1 MNTDAVAQVEIAGL
15 TVEIVRKNIK
25 NLHVGVYP
33 PMGHVRV
40 AAPPAISDDAVK
52 MAVLTRLPWIK
63 RKQAEF
69 RKQLRQGPREYVSGE
84 THYVFGRA
92 YRLDLTTGRSRMELQ
107 PGNRLAMTSP
117 EGAGIEDRHAQMR
130 RWYRR
135 LLSAK
140 VEPRIEKW
148 SSRLHVTVP
157 IWGIRRMKTKW
168 GSCNPE
174 TGKIW
179 VNLEL
184 AKKPLHC
191 LDYVVLHELS
201 HFVSPRHDD
210 LFVKTLD
217 QHMPPWRQV
226 RSDLN
231 ALPLAHE
238 PNFEGKALIK
248 IKSITLL

>member
-1 MNTDAVAQVEIAGL
+1 MNTDAVAQVEIAGF

-40 AAPPAISDDAVK
+40 AAPPAISDDAVR

-69 RKQLRQGPREYVSGE
+69 RKQPGQGPREYVSGE

-92 YRLDLTTGRSRMELQ
+92 CRLELTIGRPRLDLQ
-107 PGNRLAMTSP
+107 PGNRLAMISP
-117 EGAGIEDRHAQMR
+117 EGAGTEDRHAQMG

-135 LLSAK
+135 LLRAK
-140 VEPRIEKW
+140 VEPRIAKW
-148 SSRLHVTVP
+148 SNRLHVPVP
-157 IWGIRRMKTKW
+157 SWGIRRMKTKW
-168 GSCNPE
+168 GSCNPDS
-174 TGKIW
+174 GKVW

-191 LDYVVLHELS
+191 LDYIILHEMA

-210 LFVKTLD
+210 RFVSTLD
-217 QHMPPWRQV
+217 RHMPGWRQV

-238 PNFEGKALIK
+238 PGFEGGVTARVTPGILI
-248 IKSITLL
+248 

>member
-1 MNTDAVAQVEIAGL
+1 MNTDATARVEIAGL
-15 TVEIVRKNIK
+15 TVEIVRKAID

-40 AAPPAISDDAVK
+40 AAPHALGEDAVK

-63 RKQAEF
+63 RKRAEF
-69 RKQLRQGPREYVSGE
+69 RKQPRQGPREYVSGE

-92 YRLDLTTGRSRMELQ
+92 CKLTLAVGRPRLEMQ
-107 PGNRLAMTSP
+107 PDNRLAMTSAA
-117 EGAGIEDRHAQMR
+117 GAGIEDREAQMY

-135 LLSAK
+135 LLRGKA
-140 VEPRIEKW
+140 EPRLSKW
-148 SSRLHVTVP
+148 SARLGIPVP
-157 IWGIRRMKTKW
+157 GWGIRRMKTKW
-168 GSCNPE
+168 GSCNPG
-174 TGKIW
+174 TGRVW

-191 LDYVVLHELS
+191 LDYVILHELA

-210 LFVKTLD
+210 RFIATLD
-217 QHMPPWRQV
+217 RNMPGWRQA

-238 PNFEGKALIK
+238 PGFEGRPAPEDRLVPEE
-248 IKSITLL
+248 